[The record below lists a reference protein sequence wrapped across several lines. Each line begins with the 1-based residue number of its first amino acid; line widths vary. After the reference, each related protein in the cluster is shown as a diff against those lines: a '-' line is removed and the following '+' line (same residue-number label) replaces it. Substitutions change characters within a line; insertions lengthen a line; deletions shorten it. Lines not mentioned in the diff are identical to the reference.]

1 VYSTSEYE
9 HEYSSIVSV
18 CILPVNI
25 APVIIVPMGI
35 LPMSIVPV
43 GTVLLRT
50 SVSSSKYYTVYI
62 STSPL
67 PPLPPLP
74 LHIPPITSYHTL
86 GIPVRLHIRLH
97 TNTHH
102 RFPRLRSQFP
112 AGLPPVRKD
121 GRDGLAGDRPGGDRS
136 GVWIT
141 EWVLGLAQHYC
152 TASRQQQPHNSHI
165 GDTQPTANT
174 HRNHVSSENQNHLAF
189 YLKQQ

>member
-102 RFPRLRSQFP
+102 PGQGSLPPSPLPISRGTSARQEGWKGWAGGRP
-112 AGLPPVRKD
+112 AGWGSEWSLD
-121 GRDGLAGDRPGGDRS
+121 Y
-136 GVWIT
+136 GV
-141 EWVLGLAQHYC
+141 GFGFG
-152 TASRQQQPHNSHI
+152 TALLYSQQTAAATQQPHRRH
-165 GDTQPTANT
+165 TANCQHT
-174 HRNHVSSENQNHLAF
+174 S
-189 YLKQQ
+189 